1 MILNYNKKN
10 EENLVR
16 LSCQEPKS
24 DLSNLRDCG
33 FLCTGKLHILNTAGE
48 RPVWNLKPHCTE
60 INCFLYS
67 YSRRAV
73 GTHEKRW
80 KAERTK
86 EQMRFSDNG

>member
-1 MILNYNKKN
+1 M
-10 EENLVR
+10 R

-60 INCFLYS
+60 INCFYILI
-67 YSRRAV
+67 R
-73 GTHEKRW
+73 
-80 KAERTK
+80 AERLEHMK
-86 EQMRFSDNG
+86 KDEKQREQKNKCVSRIMDNFSLKNENM